1 MKKTLL
7 IAFLS
12 LAFVAA
18 YGQRTPV
25 TLKNGGKTT
34 APMLRGQHPG
44 GQQLQPAVPPAVGFR
59 VFEQEIGTTNFDIQ
73 TLASLGRRI
82 GEPGNG
88 TIGAT
93 WQMAFEP
100 QPGFADRG
108 TGYNQYDGSSW
119 GPNPTDQVESS
130 RSGYPSYTVTEDGT
144 EVIISHKALPAGW
157 QLIAYTKAFGETTW
171 SEHILPSNVPNGNVW
186 AKIAAGGPDG
196 NTLHVLGISLNP
208 SFGGVVYNGMV
219 NHPLYWRS
227 TDGGE
232 TWDKQDVILPGVD
245 SSLYLSVGSENYTIE
260 ANGETVAIAILPLFG
275 DILVLKSENNG
286 DSWEKKTVYDF
297 PLDKWNGEPFTAA
310 DLPADPN
317 APDSL
322 YTYSTDGSGSLVI
335 DDNGIV
341 HLFFA
346 ELYAT
351 GNPVDTGIYL
361 NLGTNGIAYWNDAT
375 EMLTTITGAAD
386 WDGDGVITLAGD
398 IGQYRY
404 NNSGLASFPVAT
416 IDADGNIY
424 LIYMAFHEEFVSS
437 DDQTYRHIFIV
448 KSEDGGET
456 WSAPYDLVN
465 EDITEVPEFVEAA
478 YPSIPPRTGDAIQI
492 IYQQDYV
499 PGLTPANTDV
509 PDQYIM
515 HVALDKATFGVF
527 SAAVETTIRPEVV
540 ALSPNP
546 AGEVVN
552 VDFELMQPA
561 SVQLE
566 LLNLLGEKMQLKRI
580 GNLPQGQHRV
590 SFELEGVP
598 AGMYV
603 LKFEAGDK
611 VESHKLVVR

>member
-12 LAFVAA
+12 LAFAMA
-18 YGQRTPV
+18 YGQRTSV
-25 TLKNGGKTT
+25 SMKTGGKTT

-44 GQQLQPAVPPAVGFR
+44 GQQLQPAVPAAAGFR

-73 TLASLGRRI
+73 TLASMGRRI

-88 TIGAT
+88 TIGAA
-93 WQMAFEP
+93 WQMAFV
-100 QPGFADRG
+100 QPGFTDRG
-108 TGYNQYDGSSW
+108 TGYNHFDGTSW
-119 GPNPTDQVESS
+119 GPNPTDQIESA

-144 EVIISHKALPAGW
+144 EVIISHKTVTATSWVLT
-157 QLIAYTKAFGETTW
+157 AYTKQLGETTW
-171 SEHILPSNVPNGNVW
+171 TEHELPSDVPGGNVW

-196 NTLHVLGISLNP
+196 NSLHVVGITLNP
-208 SFGGVVYNGMV
+208 AFGGAVYNGMT

-245 SSLYLSVGSENYTIE
+245 SSLYLSIGSENYTVE
-260 ANGETVAIAILPLFG
+260 ANGETVAIAIVPLFG
-275 DILVLKSENNG
+275 DILVLKSEDNG
-286 DSWEKKTVYDF
+286 DSWETKTVYDF

-322 YTYSTDGSGSLVI
+322 YTFSTDGSGSLVI
-335 DDNGIV
+335 DDDGVV
-341 HLFFA
+341 HFFFA

-361 NLGTNGIAYWNDAT
+361 DLGTNGIAYWNENTA
-375 EMLTTITGAAD
+375 ELVTIAGAED
-386 WDGDGVITLAGD
+386 YDGDQAITIAGT
-398 IGQYRY
+398 IGDYRY
-404 NNSGLASFPVAT
+404 SNAGAASFPVAT
-416 IDADGNIY
+416 IDNDGNIY

-478 YPSIPPRTGDAIQI
+478 YPSVPPRTGDAIQLV
-492 IYQQDYV
+492 YQQDYV

-527 SAAVETTIRPEVV
+527 SADRETTANPV
-540 ALSPNP
+540 AVTLSPNP
-546 AGEVVN
+546 TRGVVN
-552 VDFELMQPA
+552 VAFELMQPA

-566 LLNLLGEKMQLKRI
+566 LLNLFGEKMQLKKT
-580 GNLPQGQHRV
+580 GNLPQGLHRV

-603 LKFEAGDK
+603 LEFEVGDK
-611 VESHKLVVR
+611 VVSQKLVVR